1 MKCILIITVFVISL
15 WGCKEP
21 HTGPKPRAYPRI
33 EFPER
38 SYVAFDTTACRLRFE
53 YPSYADVVS
62 KDQPCWF
69 DLDMKAFNAKLH
81 CSYIPVRNRAEFDD
95 LVRDAF
101 VIADK
106 INERSNYMEQALI
119 GNDHG
124 VNGLMFSWTGPA
136 ASPIH
141 FFLTD
146 TTTHFFTAALYYN
159 SAVRPDSLAPITE
172 FIRDDI
178 NHIISTFQW
187 KDK

>member
-1 MKCILIITVFVISL
+1 MKYSLLLSLFIICVCS
-15 WGCKEP
+15 CKEQ
-21 HTGPKPRAYPRI
+21 HTAPRPRAYPRI

-38 SYVAFDTTACRLRFE
+38 TYISFDTGACPIRFE
-53 YPSYADVVS
+53 YPSFADVIR

-69 DLDMKAFNAKLH
+69 DLDMKPFNAKLH
-81 CSYIPVRNRAEFDD
+81 CSYISIENKEDFDD

-136 ASPIH
+136 ASPVH

-146 TTTHFFTAALYYN
+146 TTTHFFTAALYFN
-159 SAVRPDSLAPITE
+159 SSVKPDSLAPITE

-178 NHIISTFQW
+178 NHMISSFQW